1 MNPCDVPR
9 TPAWVNDTVWYQ
21 IFPDRFC
28 NGDHSIDPED
38 VVPWREHGRVKMRNA
53 LAEIW
58 LESQVSWITCR
69 TLESMDYT

>member
-1 MNPCDVPR
+1 MKLVLFEDGFVSDEQMHLEAEAAVFCISVDDPCDVPR

-38 VVPWREHGRVKMRNA
+38 VVPWREH
-53 LAEIW
+53 AE
-58 LESQVSWITCR
+58 
-69 TLESMDYT
+69 